1 MNELIA
7 AAILQ
12 KRRLRFTYHGR
23 QRLVEPQCYGI
34 GTHGT
39 ELLRALQLRG
49 GEAGEPLFDVA
60 KIGDLEILDET
71 FARPGPHYVRN
82 DSAMRVIYCQLEE
95 PHPAPGATRRAAG
108 PP

>member
-34 GTHGT
+34 GTNGT
-39 ELLRALQLRG
+39 ELLRAPAAWRG
-49 GEAGEPLFDVA
+49 GG
-60 KIGDLEILDET
+60 
-71 FARPGPHYVRN
+71 
-82 DSAMRVIYCQLEE
+82 
-95 PHPAPGATRRAAG
+95 
-108 PP
+108 